1 MPAVGWRSQ
10 RLPAVW
16 SRAAALTLP
25 VLGWAPCVRY
35 EPGPGFMKFANLPL
49 RTALR
54 LMLPFG
60 FGFYLSMFTRTLSN
74 IVKQP
79 IQAELGMGE
88 EAIGL
93 ALGTAFFFSFALAQ
107 LPVGILID
115 RYDPRRVNALLF
127 VLAALGAVVMG
138 LAQTP
143 ASLAA
148 GRVMMGVGFA
158 AGLMAS
164 LKVYSLWFDV
174 QRLPTLNSLQFM
186 LGVIGAWSA
195 TKPVELLLRV
205 VDWRELYFLFA
216 AITVLAALLMV
227 LIAPRHS
234 SEGGQETLGEQLRGL
249 RTIFCDGYFWRVS
262 PLMFISMGI
271 SQGLGTLYVF
281 SWLTGVAGQ
290 DTASAAT
297 SISVVTLVSAA
308 NFALL
313 GPLAERLVQRG
324 HSPMLLPLLGQL
336 LAMLLLTL
344 LAMQVMI
351 GAVPQWVLY
360 TMAAGTT
367 TLVFVAL
374 SRAFPAAMIGR
385 AYTAFNLLSFLAAAL
400 VQWLVGFMLDWLS
413 PAGSAGVTADA
424 WRWAFL
430 LLVAC
435 QLLALAWYLLARW
448 LRIGATTMLE
458 KVAAQAR

>member
-1 MPAVGWRSQ
+1 
-10 RLPAVW
+10 
-16 SRAAALTLP
+16 
-25 VLGWAPCVRY
+25 
-35 EPGPGFMKFANLPL
+35 MKFANLPL
-49 RTALR
+49 GTALR

-93 ALGTAFFFSFALAQ
+93 ALGTAFFLAFALAQ

-127 VLAALGAVVMG
+127 VLAALGAVVIGM
-138 LAQTP
+138 AQTP
-143 ASLAA
+143 ELLAI

-164 LKVYSLWFDV
+164 LKVYSLWFDT
-174 QRLPTLNSLQFM
+174 QRLATLNSLQFM
-186 LGVIGAWSA
+186 IGVLGAWSA

-205 VDWRELYFLFA
+205 LDWRELYFLFA

-227 LIAPRHS
+227 LMAPRHDG
-234 SEGGQETLGEQLRGL
+234 EGGQETLQEQLGGL

-281 SWLTGVAGQ
+281 SWLTGVAQQ
-290 DTASAAT
+290 DTATAAT

-313 GPLAERLVQRG
+313 GPLAERLINRG
-324 HSPMLLPLLGQL
+324 YSPMLLPLLGQMLAMALLSL
-336 LAMLLLTL
+336 LAV
-344 LAMQVMI
+344 QVLI

-385 AYTAFNLLSFLAAAL
+385 AYTAFNLLSFLTAAL
-400 VQWLVGFMLDWLS
+400 VQWLVGFMLDWLT
-413 PAGSAGVTADA
+413 PAGSNGVAPEA

-430 LLVAC
+430 LLVLC
-435 QLLALAWYLLARW
+435 QLLGLIWYLMARK
-448 LRIGATTMLE
+448 LGIGATTMLE
-458 KVAAQAR
+458 KTTNQAA

>member
-1 MPAVGWRSQ
+1 
-10 RLPAVW
+10 
-16 SRAAALTLP
+16 
-25 VLGWAPCVRY
+25 
-35 EPGPGFMKFANLPL
+35 MKFADLPL

-93 ALGTAFFFSFALAQ
+93 ALGASFFLAFAVAQ

-143 ASLAA
+143 AMLAV
-148 GRVMMGVGFA
+148 GRAMMGVGFA

-186 LGVIGAWSA
+186 IGVLGAWSA

-205 VDWRELYFLFA
+205 LDWRELYFLFA

-227 LIAPRHS
+227 LIAPQHDDGA
-234 SEGGQETLGEQLRGL
+234 GGEVTLGEQLRGL
-249 RTIFCDGYFWRVS
+249 RTIFSDGYFWRVS
-262 PLMFISMGI
+262 PLMFISLGI

-308 NFALL
+308 NFAIL

-324 HSPMLLPLLGQL
+324 HSPMLLPLLGQV

-374 SRAFPAAMIGR
+374 SRAFPTAMIGR
-385 AYTAFNLLSFLAAAL
+385 AYTAFNLMSFLAAAL
-400 VQWLVGFMLDWLS
+400 VQWLVGFMLDWLT
-413 PAGSAGVTADA
+413 PAGSTSVAADA

-435 QLLALAWYLLARW
+435 QASALLWYLLAHR
-448 LRIGATTMLE
+448 LRIGAITMLE
-458 KVAAQAR
+458 KAAAQEG